1 MTEDLSDSE
10 YVRRCNMKK
19 EINLEV
25 ELTQNGKSLSKHDLT
40 KLKKSNPSS
49 EELDKL
55 GVKITQKL

>member
-1 MTEDLSDSE
+1 
-10 YVRRCNMKK
+10 MKK